1 MKICFRILLLSMFL
15 LLSIALF
22 AQTKGKTA
30 KAKPKPLVTFIELG
44 ADSCIPC
51 KMMRPVME
59 AVLKEYGDSISVV
72 FYDVYKQREMGM
84 RYNVRVMPT
93 QVFLDKDGKE
103 FFRHEGFYPK
113 EEIIRLVDKKLGIKR
128 KDNQPN
134 KAEKQTN
141 KKN

>member
-15 LLSIALF
+15 VLNFALF
-22 AQTKGKTA
+22 AQTKGRTEKT
-30 KAKPKPLVTFIELG
+30 KPNPLLTFIELG
-44 ADSCIPC
+44 SDSCIPC

-59 AVLKEYGDSISVV
+59 AVQKEYGDTISVV

-103 FFRHEGFYPK
+103 FHRHEGFYPK
-113 EEIIRLVDKKLGIKR
+113 EEIIRLVDKKLGEKR
-128 KDNQPN
+128 KPN
-134 KAEKQTN
+134 SDR
-141 KKN
+141 